1 MNEEQQPSEQFPRP
15 GYPEFER
22 SYPDQPPP
30 ASRRVAVDLPA
41 VSPIVTYILLGL
53 SVLVFIA
60 QMASQALLGAGP
72 TTQTSAMILD
82 FAAQIRPYLPAL
94 TARLGGD
101 LPAALGIK
109 INELIALGELW
120 RLFTPMLL
128 HGSLLHIG
136 FNMYALFI
144 FGPGLERHFGHAR
157 FLALYILSGFAGN
170 VASLM
175 FSAAPSLGSSTAI
188 FGLLGAQG
196 VFLYQNRE
204 LFGGSARRA
213 LNNIISIAVI
223 NLIIG
228 LSPGIDN
235 WGHLGGLVGGTLFAW
250 FAGPLLS
257 LEGFQPQISVVD
269 RREDRDVLLAGA
281 LVGLVFALLAAG
293 TLYLRGG

>member
-1 MNEEQQPSEQFPRP
+1 MNEERTSSEQYPRP
-15 GYPEFER
+15 EYPEVER
-22 SYPDQPPP
+22 SYPEGYPPP
-30 ASRRVAVDLPA
+30 PRRVAIDLPT
-41 VSPIVTYILLGL
+41 VSPVVTYVLLGL
-53 SVLVFIA
+53 SVLVYIL
-60 QMASQALLGAGP
+60 QMGSQAILGAGA
-72 TTQTSAMILD
+72 TSELSAQILNY
-82 FAAQIRPYLPAL
+82 AAQVRPYLPAL

-109 INELIALGELW
+109 INELIAQGELW

-136 FNMYALFI
+136 FNMYALFV

-157 FLALYILSGFAGN
+157 FLGLYLLSGFAGN
-170 VASLM
+170 VTSLM
-175 FSAAPSLGSSTAI
+175 FSTAPSLGSSTAI

-204 LFGGSARRA
+204 IFGGSARRA
-213 LNNIISIAVI
+213 LNNIISIAAI

-235 WGHLGGLVGGTLFAW
+235 WGHMGGLVGGTLFSW

-257 LEGFQPQISVVD
+257 LEGFHPQVSVVD
-269 RREDRDVLLAGA
+269 KREDRDVFLAGA
-281 LVGLVFALLAAG
+281 LVGLFFALLAAG

>member
-1 MNEEQQPSEQFPRP
+1 
-15 GYPEFER
+15 
-22 SYPDQPPP
+22 
-30 ASRRVAVDLPA
+30 
-41 VSPIVTYILLGL
+41 
-53 SVLVFIA
+53 VLVFLL
-60 QMASQALLGAGP
+60 QMASQAVLGGGA
-72 TTQTSAMILD
+72 TSDLGNRILNY
-82 FAAQIRPYLPAL
+82 AAQLLPYLPEL

-101 LPAALGIK
+101 LPAAIGIK
-109 INELIALGELW
+109 INELIALGEWW

-144 FGPGLERHFGHAR
+144 FGPGLERHFGHVR

-175 FSAAPSLGSSTAI
+175 FSTAPSLGSSTAI

-204 LFGGSARRA
+204 MFGGSARRA

-235 WGHLGGLVGGTLFAW
+235 WGHMGGLVGGTLFAW
-250 FAGPLLS
+250 FAGPLLGV
-257 LEGFQPQISVVD
+257 EGLQPQLSVVD
-269 RREDRDVLLAGA
+269 KREGRDVLIAGA
-281 LVGLVFALLAAG
+281 LVGLLFGLLAAV
-293 TLYLRGG
+293 TLYLRAG